1 MLSVTLKESDKII
14 QGKIYEALSKEIN
27 SYLSSKSQV
36 VLGAVSNKVLLA
48 LMNSPEILSL
58 KGGKLK
64 ADFGLTSD
72 PSSQIVSSIVS
83 TLKLTLTK
91 VNKNLSGGFSLTMQP
106 NDYSNLLSLS
116 ASKQIIEGGA
126 IPWLNWLLTLGDSI
140 IIANFGVEYGPFGR
154 SGMARMTE
162 KQRPFKV
169 DSAYSGNI
177 TDNFITRSIQM
188 NKSSIEEAIVK
199 VLT

>member
-91 VNKNLSGGFSLTMQP
+91 VNKNLRGGFSLTMQP

>member
-14 QGKIYEALSKEIN
+14 QGKIYDALSKEIN
-27 SYLSSKSQV
+27 SYLSRKSQV

-83 TLKLTLTK
+83 TLKLKLTK
-91 VNKNLSGGFSLTMQP
+91 VNKNLRGGFSLTMQP

-126 IPWLNWLLTLGDSI
+126 IPWLKWLLTLGDSI

>member
-1 MLSVTLKESDKII
+1 
-14 QGKIYEALSKEIN
+14 
-27 SYLSSKSQV
+27 
-36 VLGAVSNKVLLA
+36 
-48 LMNSPEILSL
+48 
-58 KGGKLK
+58 
-64 ADFGLTSD
+64 
-72 PSSQIVSSIVS
+72 
-83 TLKLTLTK
+83 
-91 VNKNLSGGFSLTMQP
+91 MQP